1 MVDPPLTTVLRL
13 RKILNDD
20 DEDLQRRCSAACS
33 SSTAIAS
40 LLAGT
45 RDCTNHPSHRR
56 PNKRRNRPAAEER
69 LLDDY
74 FNPDSV
80 FDRRDFQG
88 RFRMTPDRFASIER
102 DLIAAGLLRQGK
114 NGTKDQGG
122 SVKLQMT
129 VALRLLAYNNP
140 YDKIEEDLRVSRST
154 ADNYLKDYIK
164 ALVTCY
170 QGVYLNQLTPERLE
184 AAERHYAARGFPG
197 CCGSIDCFHEY
208 WDNCPTAWRAA
219 FKGRGS
225 RPSIVLEA
233 VVDHERRILHH
244 YFGCAGSCNDIN
256 VFDSSPIIDAFVAP
270 DSPFNRQFTVAG
282 QRFDSNYLLG
292 DGIYP
297 SVPFLMTPYK
307 APSTRAENHL
317 NRHLSSNRQ
326 DVECGFGILRKQ
338 WCVLRN
344 PCRFA
349 HEETIEYAVKAC
361 IIMHNMG
368 RDDSA
373 LHPDNYSNR
382 YSLPSRPSNAL
393 PPRVSPLQ
401 HIGGAA
407 EEEHKRLKAALTQ
420 HNWDR
425 TGSST
430 SN

>member
-1 MVDPPLTTVLRL
+1 
-13 RKILNDD
+13 
-20 DEDLQRRCSAACS
+20 
-33 SSTAIAS
+33 
-40 LLAGT
+40 
-45 RDCTNHPSHRR
+45 
-56 PNKRRNRPAAEER
+56 
-69 LLDDY
+69 
-74 FNPDSV
+74 
-80 FDRRDFQG
+80 
-88 RFRMTPDRFASIER
+88 
-102 DLIAAGLLRQGK
+102 
-114 NGTKDQGG
+114 
-122 SVKLQMT
+122 
-129 VALRLLAYNNP
+129 
-140 YDKIEEDLRVSRST
+140 
-154 ADNYLKDYIK
+154 
-164 ALVTCY
+164 
-170 QGVYLNQLTPERLE
+170 
-184 AAERHYAARGFPG
+184 
-197 CCGSIDCFHEY
+197 
-208 WDNCPTAWRAA
+208 
-219 FKGRGS
+219 
-225 RPSIVLEA
+225 
-233 VVDHERRILHH
+233 
-244 YFGCAGSCNDIN
+244 
-256 VFDSSPIIDAFVAP
+256 
-270 DSPFNRQFTVAG
+270 
-282 QRFDSNYLLG
+282 
-292 DGIYP
+292 
-297 SVPFLMTPYK
+297 MTPYK